1 MKTSDVSV
9 ELGSSSPSVDVL
21 SRSSSLFKGQEAH
34 SFIRAAPDYYSS
46 VILLPVSFIMND
58 LRQRLCTELNF
69 RLPFC
74 KNTNR
79 SCSVNQPLFFKKN
92 VFNITR
98 ELNFMLTHPH
108 FRSHCRCHHKTQ
120 RKP

>member
-34 SFIRAAPDYYSS
+34 SFIRAVTDYYSS
-46 VILLPVSFIMND
+46 VILLPVSFIVND
-58 LRQRLCTELNF
+58 LRQRLRTELNF
-69 RLPFC
+69 CLPFY

-79 SCSVNQPLFFKKN
+79 SCSVNQPPPFFFKKKKL
-92 VFNITR
+92 FLI
-98 ELNFMLTHPH
+98 
-108 FRSHCRCHHKTQ
+108 SHKN
-120 RKP
+120 